1 MKRGV
6 LRSQRTR
13 NPVRPVADLTSTA
26 SHTGTRHC
34 VEYLEIDLAL
44 RTTCETLKTLARVF
58 AIFGDL
64 GERRL
69 GIHE

>member
-1 MKRGV
+1 M
-6 LRSQRTR
+6 
-13 NPVRPVADLTSTA
+13 RPVADLTSTA

-34 VEYLEIDLAL
+34 VECLEIDLAL
-44 RTTCETLKTLARVF
+44 RTTCETLKTPARVF